1 MTPELQKYYENRFST
16 MGTDGWLDLM
26 EGLMTLGTAFN
37 FDNYNWFCWFVQ
49 ALLVIMTI
57 SLSLKISS
65 KMDEEN

>member
-1 MTPELQKYYENRFST
+1 MNADRFIQTTLSISV
-16 MGTDGWLDLM
+16 GLLVLILM

-57 SLSLKISS
+57 SLSLKVSS

>member
-1 MTPELQKYYENRFST
+1 MNADRFIQTTLSISVGLLVLI
-16 MGTDGWLDLM
+16 MM

-57 SLSLKISS
+57 SLSLKVSS

>member
-1 MTPELQKYYENRFST
+1 MNADRFIQTTLSISV
-16 MGTDGWLDLM
+16 GLLVLILM

>member
-1 MTPELQKYYENRFST
+1 MNADRFIQTTLSVSVGLLALI
-16 MGTDGWLDLM
+16 MM

-57 SLSLKISS
+57 SLSLKVSS

>member
-1 MTPELQKYYENRFST
+1 MNADRFIQTTLSISV
-16 MGTDGWLDLM
+16 GLLVLIFM
-26 EGLMTLGTAFN
+26 EGMMTLGTAFN
-37 FDNYNWFCWFVQ
+37 FDKYNWFCWFVQ

>member
-1 MTPELQKYYENRFST
+1 MNADRFIQTTLSISVGLLVLI
-16 MGTDGWLDLM
+16 MM

>member
-1 MTPELQKYYENRFST
+1 MNADRFIQTTLSVSL
-16 MGTDGWLDLM
+16 GLLALIFV
-26 EGLMTLGTAFN
+26 EGMMTLGTAFN

-65 KMDEEN
+65 EMDEEN

>member
-1 MTPELQKYYENRFST
+1 MNADRFIQTTLSVSL
-16 MGTDGWLDLM
+16 GLLALIFV
-26 EGLMTLGTAFN
+26 EGMMTLGTAFM

-65 KMDEEN
+65 EMDEEN

>member
-1 MTPELQKYYENRFST
+1 MNADRFIQTTLSVSL
-16 MGTDGWLDLM
+16 GLLVLIFM
-26 EGLMTLGTAFN
+26 EGMMTLGTAFN